1 MGYLRPHFLPI
12 LLLTAG
18 FCALAQSPPAVTA
31 PQAPSVPA
39 PTTQTPPPPTPLPP
53 SRAAEAERP
62 PYSSFSD
69 VSIGLSFWETRAQPF
84 LRIGT
89 GFDLTT
95 GTTGNLDFTRKEAPT
110 VGAEVNIPV
119 GKGSMLR
126 VNYWHLRVAGNSYIT
141 TPSTLFSQSLNPG
154 DFVNLNYKI
163 QNLKF
168 TWDYLSYPYPPENSK
183 FRIRFLFEG
192 QYTTITPTIN
202 APLKVD
208 ASGNPLPV
216 SAQATQW
223 FIYPALGAAIERSLT
238 RRFRLEFK
246 GSGFALPRHSTLWD
260 AEASA
265 NYRVN
270 SRLEVVLEGR
280 DFHFRTTPQKDEYMH
295 ATLPAIGLGVRWYP

>member
-1 MGYLRPHFLPI
+1 MEYLRPYFLPI
-12 LLLTAG
+12 PLLTAG
-18 FCALAQSPPAVTA
+18 FCALAQTPPPATA
-31 PQAPSVPA
+31 PQTPSVQAPA
-39 PTTQTPPPPTPLPP
+39 PQTAPPPP
-53 SRAAEAERP
+53 RAVEAERP

-84 LRIGT
+84 LRMGK

-95 GTTGNLDFTRKEAPT
+95 GTTGNLDFTRKQAPT
-110 VGAEVNIPV
+110 IGAEVNIPV

-126 VNYWHLRVAGNSYIT
+126 VDYWHLRVAGNSYIT

-168 TWDYLSYPYPPENSK
+168 SWDYLAYPFPAEDSK
-183 FRIRFLFEG
+183 FRLRWLFEG

-208 ASGNPLPV
+208 SSGNAAPV

-223 FIYPALGAAIERSLT
+223 FIYPSLGAAVERSLT
-238 RRFRLEFK
+238 RRFRLELK
-246 GSGFALPRHSTLWD
+246 GSGFALPHHATLWD

-270 SRLEVVLEGR
+270 SRLEVVLQGR

-295 ATLPAIGLGVRWYP
+295 ATLPAVGLGLRWYP